1 MSKPFRKWKVTIK
14 EVFSELPIHTELH
27 GPFDLEDVK
36 DHFGLEEPD
45 VDWYNIEEIKNEK
58 K

>member
-1 MSKPFRKWKVTIK
+1 MNKPFRKWKVTIK

-27 GPFDLEDVK
+27 GHFDLEDVK

-45 VDWYNIEEIKNEK
+45 VDWYNIEEIKNN
-58 K
+58 

>member
-27 GPFDLEDVK
+27 GPFDLED
-36 DHFGLEEPD
+36 
-45 VDWYNIEEIKNEK
+45 WYNIEEIKNE
-58 K
+58 